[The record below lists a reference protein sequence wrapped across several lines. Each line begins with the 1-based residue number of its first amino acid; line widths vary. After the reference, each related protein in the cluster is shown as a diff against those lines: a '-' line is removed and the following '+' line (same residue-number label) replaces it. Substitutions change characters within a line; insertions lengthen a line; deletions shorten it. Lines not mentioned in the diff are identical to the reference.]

1 MSWVAAP
8 TSSETR
14 PPYSSREKMSLPS
27 ASVPSRCPG
36 DPIGRLELSTLPPTG
51 DGTLP
56 TSGHRKHAAI
66 SSDEQP
72 GREVERERL
81 PQPPA
86 TARGRGA
93 SRGRADRAGP
103 ARPAGPGARREP
115 AGRH

>member
-1 MSWVAAP
+1 MPMSWVAAP

-51 DGTLP
+51 GGTLP

-66 SSDEQP
+66 SRTS
-72 GREVERERL
+72 
-81 PQPPA
+81 
-86 TARGRGA
+86 
-93 SRGRADRAGP
+93 S
-103 ARPAGPGARREP
+103 P
-115 AGRH
+115 AGR